1 MSKKIAIQIKDA
13 LNLEFTLNEDAK
25 KGDYICVND
34 INEVNLEET
43 KKFIANEIE
52 KQKELLINQLRNKE
66 KENWINGFK
75 NSNEFLNLKEENI
88 KLKNNLDQL
97 LKNKELEIKSFYDD
111 KINDLNYIIND
122 LKSKQELIEIKN
134 EKEIEIV
141 KNELNAK
148 YLKDIEFYKI
158 KIEELQRNKKF
169 NIKIIGNEFENW
181 IYSEMQKHF
190 SFYSDVKFE
199 KITKN
204 IDGEKADFLFEI
216 SHDGAIVDNVVIEA
230 KTAENTGTTKNSNH
244 FAKLNRAYN
253 HNNSSFAIL
262 VTELEPDDEFSI
274 RKINEYENMYMVRP
288 QFLHIM
294 LDLMRIVM
302 IQKNI
307 IRNKTISFKDQEKIL
322 QEFEEFKDAIINNS
336 LKHITKNIEDIIKQ
350 AESIN
355 KASQKI
361 LESGNIIISKH
372 LKTIANKF
380 ENYNIE
386 NKIIKKI
393 KNINDDEIKSNEEEL
408 IIKRNF

>member
-1 MSKKIAIQIKDA
+1 
-13 LNLEFTLNEDAK
+13 
-25 KGDYICVND
+25 
-34 INEVNLEET
+34 
-43 KKFIANEIE
+43 
-52 KQKELLINQLRNKE
+52 
-66 KENWINGFK
+66 
-75 NSNEFLNLKEENI
+75 
-88 KLKNNLDQL
+88 
-97 LKNKELEIKSFYDD
+97 
-111 KINDLNYIIND
+111 
-122 LKSKQELIEIKN
+122 
-134 EKEIEIV
+134 
-141 KNELNAK
+141 
-148 YLKDIEFYKI
+148 
-158 KIEELQRNKKF
+158 
-169 NIKIIGNEFENW
+169 
-181 IYSEMQKHF
+181 
-190 SFYSDVKFE
+190 
-199 KITKN
+199 
-204 IDGEKADFLFEI
+204 
-216 SHDGAIVDNVVIEA
+216 
-230 KTAENTGTTKNSNH
+230 
-244 FAKLNRAYN
+244 
-253 HNNSSFAIL
+253 
-262 VTELEPDDEFSI
+262 
-274 RKINEYENMYMVRP
+274 MVRP